1 MYKSNQNPTI
11 MKKLVLLFSC
21 VILVISTS
29 AICQEWSTEQKEA
42 LGIVEK
48 MDEFWANRDLDG
60 YMSCLHENFI
70 GWFQEDP
77 LPLDKNSLRHWEEH
91 YLSTSKILRNEIKP
105 VSIKVTDNIAIVNWY
120 GTTVRV
126 AEDKKLLYSKWTN
139 ICKKEDGKWL
149 IIGMFGGNINE

>member
-1 MYKSNQNPTI
+1 

-21 VILVISTS
+21 VILVLNTS
-29 AICQEWSTEQKEA
+29 VMCQEWSTEQKEA

-105 VSIKVTDNIAIVNWY
+105 VSIKVTDDIAIVNSY
-120 GTTVRV
+120 STSVI
-126 AEDKKLLYSKWTN
+126 EDENGKKLTYGKWTN

-149 IIGMFGGNINE
+149 IIGMFGGTVLAD

>member
-1 MYKSNQNPTI
+1 

-29 AICQEWSTEQKEA
+29 AICQEWSAEQKEA

-48 MDEFWANRDLDG
+48 MDESWANRDLDG

-77 LPLDKNSLRHWEEH
+77 LPIDKKSLRHWEEH
-91 YLSTSKILRNEIKP
+91 WLSTSKILRNEIKP

-120 GTTVRV
+120 SQTVR
-126 AEDKKLLYSKWTN
+126 EDENGKKLVYSKWTCV
-139 ICKKEDGKWL
+139 CKKEDGKWL
-149 IIGMFGGNINE
+149 IMGMFGGSVLED